1 MAEIRKHKPSSS
13 PIARALES
21 AMGESIKP
29 VVPGSRPD
37 KGVEEPETKLESS
50 PSVAASPAQWGSFT
64 VVMPPKSS
72 D

>member
-1 MAEIRKHKPSSS
+1 
-13 PIARALES
+13 
-21 AMGESIKP
+21 MGESIKP

-50 PSVAASPAQWGSFT
+50 PLVAASPAQWGSFT
-64 VVMPPKSS
+64 VAMPPKSS

>member
-13 PIARALES
+13 PIARALEA

-37 KGVEEPETKLESS
+37 EGVEEPETKSESTS
-50 PSVAASPAQWGSFT
+50 SAAATATQWGSFT
-64 VVMPPKSS
+64 VTTPPKLS

>member
-1 MAEIRKHKPSSS
+1 
-13 PIARALES
+13 
-21 AMGESIKP
+21 MGESIKP
-29 VVPGSRPD
+29 FVPGSRPD

-64 VVMPPKSS
+64 VAMPPKSS

>member
-1 MAEIRKHKPSSS
+1 MAEIRKHKPSTS

-29 VVPGSRPD
+29 VTPGSHPH
-37 KGVEEPETKLESS
+37 KGVEGSERNPEAT
-50 PSVAASPAQWGSFT
+50 PSAAATATQWGSFT
-64 VVMPPKSS
+64 VAMPLKPT

>member
-1 MAEIRKHKPSSS
+1 
-13 PIARALES
+13 
-21 AMGESIKP
+21 MGESIKP

-50 PSVAASPAQWGSFT
+50 PSVAASSAQWGSFT
-64 VVMPPKSS
+64 VAMPPKSS